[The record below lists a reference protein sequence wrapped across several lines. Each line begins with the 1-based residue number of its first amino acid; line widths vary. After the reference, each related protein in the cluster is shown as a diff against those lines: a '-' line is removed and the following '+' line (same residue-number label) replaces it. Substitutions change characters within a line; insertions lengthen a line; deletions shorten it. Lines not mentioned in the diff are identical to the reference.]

1 VGCGH
6 SFEDSPDFKAPDLAL
21 ARGGLSETQDRYAFP
36 AMGLADDFQRITD
49 SLPDDW
55 TDLELDLRLV
65 DESRYVEAAV
75 YLVACNARP
84 YSHHDWHWR
93 LLVAHRFGHAASAPT
108 VHGTLKLL
116 DDAGIEGEMVVREL
130 RSGRAEIMEGW
141 GRPQSAREEFQRLR
155 AL

>member
-1 VGCGH
+1 M
-6 SFEDSPDFKAPDLAL
+6 
-21 ARGGLSETQDRYAFP
+21 GL
-36 AMGLADDFQRITD
+36 LADDFQQIVD

-55 TDLELDLRLV
+55 TDLELDFRIA

-84 YSHHDWHWR
+84 YSHNDWHWR

-108 VHGTLKLL
+108 VHGTLALL
-116 DDAGIEGEMVVREL
+116 DNAGIEGEMVVREL
-130 RSGRAEIMEGW
+130 RSGRTEVMQMW

-155 AL
+155 AQ

>member
-1 VGCGH
+1 M
-6 SFEDSPDFKAPDLAL
+6 
-21 ARGGLSETQDRYAFP
+21 GL
-36 AMGLADDFQRITD
+36 LADDFQQIVD

-55 TDLELDLRLV
+55 TDLELDFRLT

-84 YSHHDWHWR
+84 YSHNDWHWR

-108 VHGTLKLL
+108 VHGTLALL
-116 DDAGIEGEMVVREL
+116 DNAGIEGEMAVREL
-130 RSGRAEIMEGW
+130 RSGRAEVTQMW